1 MTLMNWLNRKEGM
14 NVKMYHKILKKL
26 LINLINI
33 NLQVTLVMYKI
44 GLIHLVV

>member
-1 MTLMNWLNRKEGM
+1 MNWLNRKEGM
-14 NVKMYHKILKKL
+14 NVKMYHKILK
-26 LINLINI
+26 NLINI